1 MKAFDK
7 TVVAM
12 IKTANKIQ
20 AKIDTRRAQRA
31 ERRDKKA
38 QERTPKME
46 AQRTKKLVVTAC
58 VAMCLIGGL
67 GYALA
72 PTSPSAETKEPSDV
86 VESTSITEATSAV
99 TEETTEPETT
109 TEQTTIRE
117 VVAEPEA
124 VTVVK
129 TVYKKAPTAEVTSST
144 ASVHKTE
151 KSTTQKDVKKV
162 TTTAKTTTKVV
173 KQETEKT
180 TAPKM
185 VHVEGYCVC
194 DADYNF
200 VGLYQTSEEAMAASP
215 SDGRIFYMSNVEY
228 NANTTTLAQ
237 AMQHELMLY
246 K

>member
-1 MKAFDK
+1 MKLFDQ
-7 TVVAM
+7 TVVKM
-12 IKTANKIQ
+12 IKATNKIQ
-20 AKIDTRRAQRA
+20 ASVEAKRMQRA
-31 ERRDKKA
+31 ERKA
-38 QERTPKME
+38 QKTQERTPKME
-46 AQRTKKLVVTAC
+46 AQRTKHLIVTAC

-72 PTSPSAETKEPSDV
+72 PTSPSAETKAPSDV
-86 VESTSITEATSAV
+86 VESTSITEAASAV
-99 TEETTEPETT
+99 TEESTEPETT
-109 TEQTTIRE
+109 TEQTAVRE

-129 TVYKKAPTAEVTSST
+129 TVYKKAPTAEVKSSVVT
-144 ASVHKTE
+144 TRKTK
-151 KSTTQKDVKKV
+151 KSTTRKAVKKV
-162 TTTAKTTTKVV
+162 TTTAKTTATVEKKKV
-173 KQETEKT
+173 EKT

-194 DADYNF
+194 DANYNF
-200 VGLYQTSEEAMAASP
+200 IGLYQTSEEAMSASP

-237 AMQHELMLY
+237 AMEREIALY

>member
-1 MKAFDK
+1 MSIFDK
-7 TVVAM
+7 TVVNM

-20 AKIDTRRAQRA
+20 ASVAAKRMQRTERKAQ
-31 ERRDKKA
+31 KS
-38 QERTPKME
+38 QERTPQME
-46 AQRTKKLVVTAC
+46 AQRTKKLIATAC
-58 VAMCLIGGL
+58 VAMCIVGGL

-72 PTSPSAETKEPSDV
+72 PTSPSAETKAPSDV
-86 VESTSITEATSAV
+86 AESTSITEAAYAA

-109 TEQTTIRE
+109 PEQTTVRE
-117 VVAEPEA
+117 VAAEPEA

-129 TVYKKAPTAEVTSST
+129 TVYKKAPTAEVTSSVAT
-144 ASVHKTE
+144 RKTK
-151 KSTTQKDVKKV
+151 KSTTRKAVKKV
-162 TTTAKTTTKVV
+162 TTTAKTTTVKVG
-173 KQETEKT
+173 KKEEKT

-194 DADYNF
+194 DASYNF
-200 VGLYQTSEEAMAASP
+200 IGLYQTSEEAMAASP

-237 AMQHELMLY
+237 AMQHELVLY

>member
-1 MKAFDK
+1 MKVFEK

-20 AKIDTRRAQRA
+20 ASVAAKRMQRA
-31 ERRDKKA
+31 ERKA
-38 QERTPKME
+38 QKSQKRTPKME

-58 VAMCLIGGL
+58 VAMCLMGGL

-72 PTSPSAETKEPSDV
+72 PTSPSAETKAPSDV
-86 VESTSITEATSAV
+86 AESTSITEAAYAA
-99 TEETTEPETT
+99 TEETTKPETT
-109 TEQTTIRE
+109 TEQTTVRE
-117 VVAEPEA
+117 VAAESET

-129 TVYKKAPTAEVTSST
+129 TVYKKAPTAEVTSSAAT
-144 ASVHKTE
+144 RKTK
-151 KSTTQKDVKKV
+151 KSTTRKAAKKV
-162 TTTAKTTTKVV
+162 TTTAKTTTVKVV
-173 KQETEKT
+173 KKEEKT
-180 TAPKM
+180 TTPKM

-194 DADYNF
+194 DANYNF
-200 VGLYQTSEEAMAASP
+200 IGLYQTSEGAMAASP

-237 AMQHELMLY
+237 AMQHELVLY

>member
-1 MKAFDK
+1 MKVFDK

-20 AKIDTRRAQRA
+20 ASVAAKRMQRA
-31 ERRDKKA
+31 ERKA
-38 QERTPKME
+38 QKSQERTPKME
-46 AQRTKKLVVTAC
+46 AQRTKKLIVTAC
-58 VAMCLIGGL
+58 VAMCIVGGL

-72 PTSPSAETKEPSDV
+72 PTSPSAETKAPSDV
-86 VESTSITEATSAV
+86 AESTSITEAAYAA

-109 TEQTTIRE
+109 TEQTTVRE
-117 VVAEPEA
+117 VAAEPEA

-129 TVYKKAPTAEVTSST
+129 TVYKKAPTAEVTSSVAT
-144 ASVHKTE
+144 RKTK
-151 KSTTQKDVKKV
+151 KSTTRKAVKKV
-162 TTTAKTTTKVV
+162 TTTAKTTTVKVG
-173 KQETEKT
+173 KKEEKT

-194 DADYNF
+194 NANYNF

-215 SDGRIFYMSNVEY
+215 SDGRIFYMSHVEY

-237 AMQHELMLY
+237 AMPHELMLY

>member
-1 MKAFDK
+1 MKVFDK

-20 AKIDTRRAQRA
+20 AKIDTKRAQRD
-31 ERRDKKA
+31 ERKGKQA
-38 QERTPKME
+38 NERTPQME
-46 AQRTKKLVVTAC
+46 MQRTKKLIVTAC
-58 VAMCLIGGL
+58 VAMCIVGGL

-86 VESTSITEATSAV
+86 AESTSITEEAYAT
-99 TEETTEPETT
+99 TEETTEPKTT
-109 TEQTTIRE
+109 TEQATVQKVE
-117 VVAEPEA
+117 AEPEA

-129 TVYKKAPTAEVTSST
+129 TVYKKAPTAEVKSSVAT
-144 ASVHKTE
+144 ARKTA
-151 KSTTQKDVKKV
+151 KSTTRKAVKKV
-162 TTTAKTTTKVV
+162 TTTAKTTTKVA
-173 KQETEKT
+173 KKTEEKT

-194 DADYNF
+194 DANYNF
-200 VGLYQTSEEAMAASP
+200 IGLYQTSEEAMKASP

-228 NANTTTLAQ
+228 NANTTTLPQ
-237 AMQHELMLY
+237 ALQHELALY

>member
-1 MKAFDK
+1 MKVFDK

-20 AKIDTRRAQRA
+20 ASVAAKRMQRA
-31 ERRDKKA
+31 ERKA
-38 QERTPKME
+38 QKSQERTPKME

-58 VAMCLIGGL
+58 VAMCLMGGL

-72 PTSPSAETKEPSDV
+72 PTSPSAETKAPSDV
-86 VESTSITEATSAV
+86 AESTSITEATYAA

-109 TEQTTIRE
+109 TEQTTVRE
-117 VVAEPEA
+117 VAAEPEA

-129 TVYKKAPTAEVTSST
+129 TVYKKAPTAEVTSSVAT
-144 ASVHKTE
+144 RKTK
-151 KSTTQKDVKKV
+151 KSTTRKAVKKV
-162 TTTAKTTTKVV
+162 TTTAKTITVKVG
-173 KQETEKT
+173 KKEEKT

-194 DADYNF
+194 DANYNF
-200 VGLYQTSEEAMAASP
+200 IGLYQTSEEAMAASP

-237 AMQHELMLY
+237 AMQHELVLY

>member
-1 MKAFDK
+1 MSIFDK
-7 TVVAM
+7 TVVNM

-20 AKIDTRRAQRA
+20 ASVAAKRMQRA
-31 ERRDKKA
+31 ERKA
-38 QERTPKME
+38 QKSQERTPKME

-58 VAMCLIGGL
+58 VAMCLMGGL

-72 PTSPSAETKEPSDV
+72 PTSPSAETKAPSDV
-86 VESTSITEATSAV
+86 AASTSITEAAYAA

-109 TEQTTIRE
+109 TEQTTVRE
-117 VVAEPEA
+117 VAAEPEA

-129 TVYKKAPTAEVTSST
+129 TVYKKAPTAEVTSSVAT
-144 ASVHKTE
+144 RKTK
-151 KSTTQKDVKKV
+151 KSTTRKAAKKV
-162 TTTAKTTTKVV
+162 TTTAKTTTVKVV
-173 KQETEKT
+173 KKEEKT

-194 DADYNF
+194 DANYNF

-237 AMQHELMLY
+237 AMQHELVLY

>member
-1 MKAFDK
+1 MKVFDK

-20 AKIDTRRAQRA
+20 ASVAAKRMQRA
-31 ERRDKKA
+31 ERKA
-38 QERTPKME
+38 QKSQERTPKME

-58 VAMCLIGGL
+58 VAMCLMGGL

-72 PTSPSAETKEPSDV
+72 PTSPSAETKAPSDV
-86 VESTSITEATSAV
+86 AESTSITEAAYAA

-109 TEQTTIRE
+109 TEQTTVRE
-117 VVAEPEA
+117 VAAEPEA

-129 TVYKKAPTAEVTSST
+129 TVYKKAPTAEVTSSVAT
-144 ASVHKTE
+144 RKTK
-151 KSTTQKDVKKV
+151 KSTTRKAVKKV
-162 TTTAKTTTKVV
+162 MTTAKTITVKVG
-173 KQETEKT
+173 KKEEKT

-194 DADYNF
+194 DANYNF
-200 VGLYQTSEEAMAASP
+200 IGLYQTSEEAMAASH

-237 AMQHELMLY
+237 AMQHELVLY

>member
-1 MKAFDK
+1 MKVFDK

-20 AKIDTRRAQRA
+20 ASVAAKRMQRA
-31 ERRDKKA
+31 ERKA
-38 QERTPKME
+38 QKSQERTPKME
-46 AQRTKKLVVTAC
+46 AQRTKKLIVTAC
-58 VAMCLIGGL
+58 VAMCIVGGL

-72 PTSPSAETKEPSDV
+72 PTSPSAETKAPSDV
-86 VESTSITEATSAV
+86 VESTSITEAASAA
-99 TEETTEPETT
+99 TEETAEPETT
-109 TEQTTIRE
+109 TEQITVRE
-117 VVAEPEA
+117 VAAEPEA

-129 TVYKKAPTAEVTSST
+129 TVYKKAPTAEVTPSVAT
-144 ASVHKTE
+144 ARKTA
-151 KSTTQKDVKKV
+151 KSTTRKAAKKV
-162 TTTAKTTTKVV
+162 TTTAKTTTKVA
-173 KQETEKT
+173 KKEEKT

-194 DADYNF
+194 DANYNF
-200 VGLYQTSEEAMAASP
+200 IGLYQTSEEAMAASP

-237 AMQHELMLY
+237 AMQHELVLY

>member
-1 MKAFDK
+1 MKIFDK
-7 TVVAM
+7 TVVNM
-12 IKTANKIQ
+12 IKTANKVQ
-20 AKIDTRRAQRA
+20 EKVEARRAQRA
-31 ERRDKKA
+31 ELKAKKA

-46 AQRTKKLVVTAC
+46 AQRTKKLIVTAC
-58 VAMCLIGGL
+58 VAMCIVGGL

-86 VESTSITEATSAV
+86 AESTSITEEAYAA
-99 TEETTEPETT
+99 TEETAEPKTT
-109 TEQTTIRE
+109 TEQAT
-117 VVAEPEA
+117 VQKVKAEPEA

-129 TVYKKAPTAEVTSST
+129 TVYKKATTAEVKSSVAT
-144 ASVHKTE
+144 TRKTK
-151 KSTTQKDVKKV
+151 KSTTRKTVKKV
-162 TTTAKTTTKVV
+162 TTTAKTTTKVA
-173 KQETEKT
+173 KKDEKT

-194 DADYNF
+194 DANYNF
-200 VGLYQTSEEAMAASP
+200 IGLYRTSEEAMAASP

-237 AMQHELMLY
+237 AMQHELVLY

>member
-1 MKAFDK
+1 MKIFDK
-7 TVVAM
+7 TVVNM
-12 IKTANKIQ
+12 IKTANKVQ
-20 AKIDTRRAQRA
+20 EKVEARRAQRA
-31 ERRDKKA
+31 ELKAKKA

-46 AQRTKKLVVTAC
+46 AQRTKKLIVTAC
-58 VAMCLIGGL
+58 VAMCIVGGL

-86 VESTSITEATSAV
+86 AESTSITEEAYAA
-99 TEETTEPETT
+99 TEETAEPKTT
-109 TEQTTIRE
+109 TEQAT
-117 VVAEPEA
+117 VQKVKAEPEA

-129 TVYKKAPTAEVTSST
+129 TVYKKATTAEVKSSVAT
-144 ASVHKTE
+144 TRKTK
-151 KSTTQKDVKKV
+151 KSTTRKTVKKV
-162 TTTAKTTTKVV
+162 TTTAKTTTKVA
-173 KQETEKT
+173 KKDEKT

-194 DADYNF
+194 DANYNF
-200 VGLYQTSEEAMAASP
+200 IGLYRTSEEAMAASP

-237 AMQHELMLY
+237 AMQHELALY

>member
-1 MKAFDK
+1 MKVFEK

-20 AKIDTRRAQRA
+20 ASVAAKRMQRA
-31 ERRDKKA
+31 ERKA
-38 QERTPKME
+38 QKSQKRTPKME

-58 VAMCLIGGL
+58 VAMCLMGGL

-72 PTSPSAETKEPSDV
+72 PTSPSAETKAPSDV
-86 VESTSITEATSAV
+86 AESTSITEAAYAA

-109 TEQTTIRE
+109 TEQTTVRE
-117 VVAEPEA
+117 VAAEPEA

-129 TVYKKAPTAEVTSST
+129 TVYKKAPTAEVTSSVAT
-144 ASVHKTE
+144 RKTK
-151 KSTTQKDVKKV
+151 KSTTRKAVKKV
-162 TTTAKTTTKVV
+162 TTTAKTTTVKVG
-173 KQETEKT
+173 KKEEKT

-194 DADYNF
+194 DANYNF
-200 VGLYQTSEEAMAASP
+200 IGLYQTSEEAMAASP
-215 SDGRIFYMSNVEY
+215 SDGRIFYMSNLEY

-237 AMQHELMLY
+237 AMQHELVLY

>member
-1 MKAFDK
+1 MKVFDK

-20 AKIDTRRAQRA
+20 ASVAAKRMQRA
-31 ERRDKKA
+31 ERKA
-38 QERTPKME
+38 QKSQERTPKME

-58 VAMCLIGGL
+58 VAMCLMGGL

-72 PTSPSAETKEPSDV
+72 PTSPSAETKAPSDV
-86 VESTSITEATSAV
+86 AESTSITEAAYAA

-109 TEQTTIRE
+109 TEQTTVRE
-117 VVAEPEA
+117 VAAEPEA

-129 TVYKKAPTAEVTSST
+129 TVYKKAPTAEVTSSVAT
-144 ASVHKTE
+144 RKTK
-151 KSTTQKDVKKV
+151 KSTTRKAVKKV
-162 TTTAKTTTKVV
+162 TTTAKTITVKVG
-173 KQETEKT
+173 KKEEKT

-194 DADYNF
+194 DANYNF
-200 VGLYQTSEEAMAASP
+200 IGLYQTSEEAMAASP

-237 AMQHELMLY
+237 AMQHELVLY